1 MGERGMGTQQD
12 ILKQK
17 RVGQDSWEAEIGL
30 ANQARLKKAVGEE
43 PATECRDQRPEPVRK
58 KKAHR
63 CVYVEHSWSLLPQ
76 EGGSLQ
82 CSLSSLRT

>member
-1 MGERGMGTQQD
+1 MGGG
-12 ILKQK
+12 L
-17 RVGQDSWEAEIGL
+17 VVWVAEMGL
-30 ANQARLKKAVGEE
+30 ANQARLKKAEGVE
-43 PATECRDQRPEPVRK
+43 PATKCRDQRPEPVRK

-76 EGGSLQ
+76 EGRNLQ